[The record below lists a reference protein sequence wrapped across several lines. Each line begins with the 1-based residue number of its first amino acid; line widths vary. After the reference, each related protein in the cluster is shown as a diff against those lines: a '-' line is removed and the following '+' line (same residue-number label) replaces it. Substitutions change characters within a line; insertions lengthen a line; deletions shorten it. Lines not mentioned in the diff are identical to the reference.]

1 MVGIIIASTVVYILI
16 LRAYIML
23 YGKDRLKLQMELSLL
38 FSSTSDEAI
47 ILGYLGRTT
56 KI

>member
-1 MVGIIIASTVVYILI
+1 
-16 LRAYIML
+16 ML

-38 FSSTSDEAI
+38 FSRTSDEAI